1 MKLSM
6 NINGL
11 SVYPAEMLAM
21 HCKRWRTVRCFQNN
35 GPDYWIVTERAWK
48 GRVIARCASEEDA
61 EAIARG
67 LNGQNGKPA

>member
-1 MKLSM
+1 M

-21 HCKRWRTVRCFQNN
+21 YCKRWKAVRCVQNN

-48 GRVIARCASEEDA
+48 GRVIARCASEADA
-61 EAIARG
+61 SLIACA
-67 LNGQNGKPA
+67 LNGEKGKPV

>member
-1 MKLSM
+1 M

-11 SVYPAEMLAM
+11 SVFKAEMLAM
-21 HCKRWRTVRCFQNN
+21 YCKRWKAVRCVQNN

-61 EAIARG
+61 TAIADA
-67 LNGQNGKPA
+67 LNAQ